1 MKFRYVKLMKVC
13 HTYEGVS
20 HLWRCVTFMK
30 ACHTYE
36 GMSNL
41 WRYFELMNV
50 CQTYEVCHTYE
61 ACQINEGMSVLWRY
75 VNFMKVGHTYEGMSN
90 LWRYVK
96 LMKVCK
102 TYGGM
107 SNLCRH
113 VRLMKVCQ
121 NSWPFFGWFLPTVL
135 AYRNLYISIWKASFL
150 SSAAVFYWFCPWFTK
165 VWIRC
170 FYSKKEDAFLNS
182 KGESKVCQLFFL
194 LLC

>member
-1 MKFRYVKLMKVC
+1 MKVC
-13 HTYEGVS
+13 
-20 HLWRCVTFMK
+20 
-30 ACHTYE
+30 
-36 GMSNL
+36 
-41 WRYFELMNV
+41 
-50 CQTYEVCHTYE
+50 Q
-61 ACQINEGMSVLWRY
+61 
-75 VNFMKVGHTYEGMSN
+75 
-90 LWRYVK
+90 
-96 LMKVCK
+96 

-121 NSWPFFGWFLPTVL
+121 NIWPFFGWFLPTVL

-182 KGESKVCQLFFL
+182 KGESKVCQLFFAPL
-194 LLC
+194 LIYKCQRVRNFDWKSEWFTLNYNKVTAIENDHNVSC